1 MWSLCDLFRGRFVS
15 TTARPA
21 ARRRGAP
28 RRWQPCLEMLEDR
41 CVPATVSTLSS
52 SFNGTSISSGNTLW
66 FNSVLNVAG
75 VGTNLANVYITNQ
88 TITFSDTKNGVT
100 TPYTL
105 TVPNADIVLSATA
118 TTATTTFSSSLN
130 EWVTTSSSAISQ
142 AGNLFMSGLSWPVPS
157 GGLGGGDNPVTWSA
171 QFSTDTPGVTLNWA
185 WSAVVYNSFTTTY
198 NSLGVKPCGS
208 STASS
213 YNNGDYAGSPEN
225 YKSHLTGGA
234 RYSNSTNYV
243 GSYSPIGSLTPAAL
257 NTFISGTVFNDI
269 NGNGTQQSGDP
280 ALSGWTV
287 QLYTKTNGTL
297 SSSPL
302 ATTTSDTLG
311 GYSFS
316 TLGALANGTSYVVAE
331 VPPSGYVQTTPLSST
346 SGSTLLPSGL
356 YGFVYPVSNDSV
368 LMTSSSGTNTAINGT
383 GNLTVTGNNTDTSE
397 YITYNDGAGDT
408 EALRETVAQF
418 TATFTPSGG
427 SAISFYTYC
436 TDLFHDFYLNTAYS
450 VYVSGNENTAFANGS
465 QIAYIY
471 QTYGAQN
478 LSGKTNQ
485 ASAVQLAA
493 LGPDD
498 EQSQPDLF
506 RSGCGRHV
514 QQRR

>member
-1 MWSLCDLFRGRFVS
+1 MFSMIDHISRRIIS
-15 TTARPA
+15 TVIRTA
-21 ARRRGAP
+21 AP
-28 RRWQPCLEMLEDR
+28 KKGIKRRWQPCLEMLEDR

-105 TVPNADIVLSATA
+105 TVPNADIVLSATT

-185 WSAVVYNSFTTTY
+185 WSAVAYNSFTTTY

-243 GSYSPIGSLTPAAL
+243 GSYGPIGSLTPTAL
-257 NTFISGTVFNDI
+257 NTFISGVVFNDI
-269 NGNGTQQSGDP
+269 NANGTQQSSDP
-280 ALSGWTV
+280 AVWLDRPIVHQDKRHPLLVTVGDDHQRRPGGLQLLDAGIAGERHVLRRGRGAAGGLFANDPVVVYFQFDPSAEWAVRLRLSG
-287 QLYTKTNGTL
+287 QRRQRCLEHGFHEHLHQRYGK
-297 SSSPL
+297 P
-302 ATTTSDTLG
+302 D
-311 GYSFS
+311 
-316 TLGALANGTSYVVAE
+316 AE
-331 VPPSGYVQTTPLSST
+331 QH
-346 SGSTLLPSGL
+346 
-356 YGFVYPVSNDSV
+356 
-368 LMTSSSGTNTAINGT
+368 
-383 GNLTVTGNNTDTSE
+383 
-397 YITYNDGAGDT
+397 
-408 EALRETVAQF
+408 Q
-418 TATFTPSGG
+418 
-427 SAISFYTYC
+427 
-436 TDLFHDFYLNTAYS
+436 
-450 VYVSGNENTAFANGS
+450 
-465 QIAYIY
+465 
-471 QTYGAQN
+471 
-478 LSGKTNQ
+478 
-485 ASAVQLAA
+485 
-493 LGPDD
+493 
-498 EQSQPDLF
+498 
-506 RSGCGRHV
+506 
-514 QQRR
+514 QQRARHR